1 MIKLRGLRET
11 DAEKMLE
18 WMLDSR
24 TQKSFQRDMSGTT
37 LEMAKQ
43 FCRTEKIE
51 QNDLEYTNLHFAIAD
66 EIDEYL
72 GTISL
77 KNIDYNNKSAEY
89 AIALREKARGK
100 GIATEATRLL
110 LKKGFE
116 DMKLHRIYL
125 TVFSDNMSAI
135 KLYER
140 SGFIYEG
147 ELREHIN
154 RNGEFV
160 SWRIYGILRN
170 EYEKTIE
177 S

>member
-24 TQKSFQRDMSGTT
+24 TQRSFQRDMSGTT
-37 LEMAKQ
+37 LEMARQ
-43 FCRTEKIE
+43 FCRTEKTE
-51 QNDLEYTNLHFAIAD
+51 QNNLEYTNLHYAITD
-66 EIDEYL
+66 ETDEYL

-100 GIATEATRLL
+100 GVAAEATRLL

-116 DMKLHRIYL
+116 DMELHRIYL
-125 TVFSDNMSAI
+125 TVFADNLSAI
-135 KLYER
+135 KMYER
-140 SGFIYEG
+140 CGFIYEG

-160 SWRIYGILRN
+160 SWRMYGILRN
-170 EYEKTIE
+170 EYEEMNE

>member
-24 TQKSFQRDMSGTT
+24 TQRSFQRDMSGTT
-37 LEMAKQ
+37 LEMARQ
-43 FCRTEKIE
+43 FCRTKKDEP
-51 QNDLEYTNLHFAIAD
+51 NDYEYKSLHYAITD
-66 EIDEYL
+66 ETDEYL

-77 KNIDYNNKSAEY
+77 KNIDNNNKSAEY

-100 GIATEATRLL
+100 GIAVEATRLL

-116 DMKLHRIYL
+116 DMGLHRIYL
-125 TVFSDNMSAI
+125 TVFADNVAAI

-160 SWRIYGILRN
+160 SWRIYGILRK